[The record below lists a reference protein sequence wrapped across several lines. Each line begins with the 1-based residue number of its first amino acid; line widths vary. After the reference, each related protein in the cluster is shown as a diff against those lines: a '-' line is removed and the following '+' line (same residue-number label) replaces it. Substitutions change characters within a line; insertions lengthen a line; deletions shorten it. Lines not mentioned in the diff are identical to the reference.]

1 MILITTK
8 KLDDPKSVCPP
19 ENNFELEKI
28 PKNFKYLNS
37 VTYTNKLNIQINN
50 HILANV

>member
-28 PKNFKYLNS
+28 PKIS
-37 VTYTNKLNIQINN
+37 RT
-50 HILANV
+50 